1 MDLSRRK
8 LGKIMKK
15 YEETGVFLVRNK
27 QTKDPLYFVWK
38 FNDETSQRITYDPQ
52 DEWCIFLEQSLR
64 EEHAQDIRH
73 SRHKTNF
80 YRGLDLDIEDI
91 PEEAEEYDDQEG
103 SLGEDAISLF
113 LATLT
118 ETQFR
123 RYELKEQNPDYTLTK
138 IAEIENVDVTTI
150 RECFLSIQKKFKK
163 YLSKNTPKNR

>member
-64 EEHAQDIRH
+64 EEHAQDVRH

-80 YRGLDLDIEDI
+80 FRGINLDIEDI
-91 PEEAEEYDDQEG
+91 PEETEEYNAEED
-103 SLGEDAISLF
+103 LIGEEEIAAF

-118 ETQFR
+118 ETQLR
-123 RYELKEQNPDYTLTK
+123 RYKLKEQNPDYTLTK
-138 IAEIENVDVTTI
+138 IAELEKVDVTSV
-150 RECFLSIQKKFKK
+150 RECFLSIQKKLKK
-163 YLSKNTPKNR
+163 FLSKNTPKIR